1 MTRIFF
7 SLALFALVLLGV
19 NLTIGLTIGDYN
31 SSVARWRDAVGE
43 VRSLERQRPAPAADQ
58 LEAARKAQDAATAE
72 LTPRRDRVRLHWLF
86 GLSAALVT
94 VLVNSVTVTYFIGT
108 SRWCKEVCDA
118 YSLNVELAARCA
130 RLKKRTFPWCLTA
143 ILVVLGIVAL
153 GAASEPGNSL
163 VHDSASWVQFHF
175 LAALGGLALIA
186 FAFLVQANSLLAN
199 YRLIQEIMDQV
210 RQIRTDRG
218 LETADA
224 TDAIATGA

>member
-7 SLALFALVLLGV
+7 SLALFAMVLLGV

-31 SSVARWRDAVGE
+31 SSVTKWREANAAF
-43 VRSLERQRPAPAADQ
+43 RTLERQRPAPDKEE
-58 LEAARKAQDAATAE
+58 LSAARDKMQAASDQMS
-72 LTPRRDRVRLHWLF
+72 PQRDRVRMHWLV

-108 SRWCKEVCDA
+108 SRWCKEVCEA
-118 YSLNVELAARCA
+118 YSLDMQLAARCA
-130 RLKKRTFPWCLTA
+130 LLKKRTFPWCLTA
-143 ILVVLGIVAL
+143 ILTVLGIVAL

-163 VHDSASWVQFHF
+163 THESASWALWH
-175 LAALGGLALIA
+175 LYGALGGMAIIA

-199 YRLIQEIMDQV
+199 YKLIQEIMDAV

-218 LETADA
+218 LDTEASVEAGVTSA
-224 TDAIATGA
+224 